1 MGDQVCQKQVALL
14 GQNAYDEVTQEGKAG
29 QRLFVINSARTRK
42 RDGNVGFI
50 GLLLRGELT
59 R

>member
-42 RDGNVGFI
+42 RDGNVAER
-50 GLLLRGELT
+50 LLLRGELT